1 MNDEKV
7 RVYVLILLFIFA
19 LILCECKS
27 ILEAATQITSSIL
40 RIAKRI
46 KVEYTS
52 VNRIDE

>member
-19 LILCECKS
+19 LILCKCKS